1 MLTQFV
7 PRSQGETERVVLYL
21 MLVVSVRG
29 SKE

>member
-7 PRSQGETERVVLYL
+7 LRSQGETERVLYL